1 MEDSTQRRFLHTRR
15 ALSKATRA
23 RLKGERTPEHVA
35 LRKALS
41 GCGSLGARV
50 LARLLLCE
58 RNKGASCLTL
68 EWRRS
73 AAAAAAAPTTA
84 REREIVISQSGDI
97 AGGNVG
103 AVVWDCAAL
112 LYSLIED
119 GILDVTGR
127 SVMELGSGAGL
138 VGIAAARAGARR
150 VVLTDAHNLDE
161 LRVNVAANVRLD
173 EGTESDDGCL
183 PRGATTT
190 GGGGSGTDA
199 ASARVA
205 RLDWDEALASVSSGS
220 VAAADAAFPAPLL
233 RAHFDGVAPEIV
245 LASDVLYSRGGSAA
259 FVALLERLV
268 APQNVRTRV
277 VLAYKHRHAQ
287 TLDAAWTRLHASFEV
302 TQLRGGVLDAVREHC
317 HVACYT
323 IARRRGGL
331 G

>member
-1 MEDSTQRRFLHTRR
+1 MNSTFLHRR
-15 ALSKATRA
+15 CPLSKATRA

-183 PRGATTT
+183 PRGEPTTS
-190 GGGGSGTDA
+190 GGGSGTDA

>member
-1 MEDSTQRRFLHTRR
+1 MNSTFLHRR
-15 ALSKATRA
+15 CPLSKATRA

-173 EGTESDDGCL
+173 EGTESDDGD
-183 PRGATTT
+183 
-190 GGGGSGTDA
+190 GGSGTDA

-277 VLAYKHRHAQ
+277 FLAYKHRHAE
-287 TLDAAWTRLHASFEV
+287 TLDAAWMRLHASFEV